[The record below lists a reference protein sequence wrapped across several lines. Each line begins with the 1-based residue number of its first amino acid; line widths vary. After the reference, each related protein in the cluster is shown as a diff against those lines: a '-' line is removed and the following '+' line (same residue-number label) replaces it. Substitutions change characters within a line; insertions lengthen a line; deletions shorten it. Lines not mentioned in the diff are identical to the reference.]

1 MMEQALVLLTII
13 AATLLIG
20 WLVRR
25 MERKNQ
31 RQLDQTQIDNLNK
44 TVESMKKT
52 KLNQIVEQEF
62 DKMFKEK
69 QK

>member
-1 MMEQALVLLTII
+1 MMEQALVLLTIFAI
-13 AATLLIG
+13 SLLLG

-31 RQLDQTQIDNLNK
+31 RSLDQAQIDNLNK
-44 TVESMKKT
+44 AVESMKKT
-52 KLNQIVEQEF
+52 RLNKMVEKEF
-62 DKMFKEK
+62 DKMFEEK